1 MPSTN
6 STSRGELNKKGT
18 KRKRDAKPPLFASD
32 ESADEHDA
40 KFTKREDAQVAAEE
54 DRPRIPYV
62 FELILPLSI
71 CVGGAVVAMIYNIQ
85 WLMILS
91 SILAALSV
99 IIYFINSR
107 RRARYRSMTNEEHM
121 QEQIADYR
129 RDLLKTLEGY
139 DVDRDMTESEI
150 DALVDEYRHH
160 LEVENAS
167 LSNVNLLGVVGAL
180 LGRKKG
186 DAEGDAKPGRKT
198 GRKASKRERRKAKK
212 EKELSR
218 GGLSDE

>member
-1 MPSTN
+1 MPSMNT
-6 STSRGELNKKGT
+6 TSRGDLNKKSA
-18 KRKRDAKPPLFASD
+18 KKKRDTKPPLFASD
-32 ESADEHDA
+32 EHADAHDA
-40 KFTKREDAQVAAEE
+40 KFEKREDAKAETE
-54 DRPRIPYV
+54 NKPRIPYV

-91 SILAALSV
+91 SILAGLSV

-107 RRARYRSMTNEEHM
+107 RRARYRSMTNAENM
-121 QEQIADYR
+121 REQIAEYR

-167 LSNVNLLGVVGAL
+167 LANVNLFGVVGAL
-180 LGRKKG
+180 FSRKKG
-186 DAEGDAKPGRKT
+186 NGSKDGKKT
-198 GRKASKRERRKAKK
+198 SKK
-212 EKELSR
+212 ERQKDKKKKELER